1 MKRCLSVLLLTLVV
15 VATANSQTF
24 RGAINGTV
32 TDPSGAAVPNATV
45 KAIESAT
52 SIEHTTVTTS
62 EGQFAF
68 QDVPLGFYKVTV
80 TAAGFPTNTV
90 DKVEVLA
97 GSIYTLNVQLKLGQS
112 STTVEVSAAA
122 LTLDTTSATQNTS
135 ISSAVVQDVPLNG
148 RDFTQLIA
156 VAPGYGG
163 YSVGGFGSLNGTR
176 PNQMNWQIDGVDNN
190 DFWHNI
196 PAVNQGGVS
205 GIAGTVLPIDSV
217 DEFSA
222 QSQAGPESGRN
233 AGGTVNLVIKSGGN
247 TLHGSAYYYN
257 RNEFYGAGSPFL
269 APGTKTPRLR
279 NENYGFSVGGPIIK
293 NKTFYF
299 VSYEKQDFI
308 IGLSGVA
315 TEPSN
320 AFVGQAVDLLNNPL
334 CTAPFTAAC
343 PSGQRKYGSYNPV
356 TPSSLSCA
364 GASASGCT
372 GGLLGPNG
380 LWPQNIIGG
389 LSAQAGNFLS
399 PTAEFGYSY
408 NGVVKVDHQF
418 NDKHHL
424 YLRWIAG
431 QGNQTAPTGGSPA
444 LGTASSNL
452 AYYFEVA
459 PLHVGNYS
467 AVLNSTFSSKLTNQ
481 ILFGANYFN
490 QLFNDFNNSFVT
502 QNIGLFLSPN
512 ATTDG
517 TPGGKPIQGAPNIR
531 IKGFEQ
537 TGITDPKGRSD
548 LTWHINDIVSYSTG
562 AHQFRF
568 GGEVRQAHLN
578 AFYHRHSTGTFRFDG
593 TQGDQSQCTDVP
605 RPDGTFAHDCAWG
618 LPDTQFIAA
627 NQCNATCQGVD
638 SQTRALA
645 DYLAGSV
652 SSSSAAVGNPE
663 RFVTVNAY
671 NLYFQ
676 DSWQTTK
683 KLSLTFGLR
692 YEYFGPM
699 HSDHNDISVFIPGTG
714 FKTQGAGLS
723 ALWPPDRNNFAP
735 RFGFAYQPGTKGDL
749 VVRGSVGVFYDQINL
764 NPFLDFRPPITASQG
779 IQGNAF
785 GSLGVSTFKTDFCGD
800 TSYNWQTVQSTTLT
814 CPVGST
820 QNAGVTNTAGS
831 IFGPLVTCSDPNCA
845 AAADPKGLSA
855 YSISQNFRTPY
866 FYNYSLQVEKS
877 FGKSAELQLGYVG
890 SQGRKLN
897 IVSNINQNNDF
908 PNFGNILQMNST
920 GTSNY
925 NSLQTTFKLRDWH
938 GLTSTYAYTWSHSLD
953 IISEYRATVLDDAF
967 NPKRDYGNSD
977 FDTRHSF
984 TASYVYQVPRAKW
997 ASNGWS
1003 NRLVNG
1009 WQVSS
1014 LWNFHTGQ
1022 PFDEV
1027 LSYLNLVGDP
1037 FKSGNGV
1044 TIDHKFSQ
1052 ANGGTLWVNPT
1063 AFCDPSV
1070 GDPAC
1075 PGSGF
1080 GNISRNKF
1088 YGPNFA
1094 SVDLSVIKNIP
1105 ITERFKLQLR
1115 AEMFN
1120 LLNRINLAS
1129 GVGAVAVGGNNSPN
1143 YNTCN
1148 QGPLTNH
1155 RCSTAA
1161 ADGFGMITDTI
1172 GDFNGAPGLGPG
1184 EQFNMQLAIKLI
1196 F

>member
-1 MKRCLSVLLLTLVV
+1 MKRWLSALLLTLI
-15 VATANSQTF
+15 VAAAANCQTF

-68 QDVPLGFYKVTV
+68 QDMPLGFYKVTV

-97 GSIYTLNVQLKLGQS
+97 GTIYTLSVQLKLGQS

-122 LTLDTTSATQNTS
+122 LTLDTTSATQNTT
-135 ISSAVVQDVPLNG
+135 ISSDVVQDVPLNG

-156 VAPGYGG
+156 VSPGYAG

-217 DEFSA
+217 EEFSA

-233 AGGTVNLVIKSGGN
+233 AGGTVNVIIKSGGN
-247 TLHGSAYYYN
+247 TLHGSVYYYN

-279 NENYGFSVGGPIIK
+279 NENYGFSLLGPIIK

-308 IGLSGVA
+308 IGLSGKA

-320 AFVGQAVDLLNNPL
+320 AWVGQAADLLANP
-334 CTAPFTAAC
+334 
-343 PSGQRKYGSYNPV
+343 GNKYGTYSAV
-356 TPSSLSCA
+356 SPSTLSCA

-372 GGLLGPNG
+372 GGLLGPGG
-380 LWPQNIIGG
+380 LWPLNIISG
-389 LSAQAGNFLS
+389 LPVGAGNFLS

-481 ILFGANYFN
+481 VLFGANYFN
-490 QLFNDFNNSFVT
+490 QLFHDFNNSFVT
-502 QNIGLFLSPN
+502 QNIGLFLSPD
-512 ATTDG
+512 ALDHG
-517 TPGGKPIQGAPNIR
+517 QPIIGAPNVR

-548 LTWHINDIVSYSTG
+548 LTWHVNDIVSYSTG
-562 AHQFRF
+562 AHQLRF
-568 GGEVRQAHLN
+568 GAEVRQAHLN

-593 TQGDQSQCTDVP
+593 TQGP
-605 RPDGTFAHDCAWG
+605 WDGPNGCGVIT
-618 LPDTQFIAA
+618 AA
-627 NQCNATCQGVD
+627 NQAACNTVSSTAF
-638 SQTRALA
+638 ALA
-645 DYLAGSV
+645 DFIAGDV
-652 SSSSAAVGNPE
+652 SSSSVAVGDPE

-676 DSWQTTK
+676 DAWQATK

-699 HSDHNDISVFIPGTG
+699 HSDRKDISVFIPGVG
-714 FKTQGAGLS
+714 FKTQGAGIDS
-723 ALWPPDRNNFAP
+723 LWPPDRNNIAP
-735 RFGFAYQPGTKGDL
+735 RFGFAYQPGSKGDL

-785 GSLGVSTFKTDFCGD
+785 GSHGVSTFRADFCGD
-800 TSYNWQTVQSTTLT
+800 TSYNWQAVQVPNSI
-814 CPVGST
+814 CPASSP
-820 QNAGVTNTAGS
+820 NAGAVNVAGS
-831 IFGPLVTCSDPNCA
+831 IFPKLATCADPNCLGLN
-845 AAADPKGLSA
+845 DPQGLSA

-866 FYNYSLQVEKS
+866 FYNYSLQLEKS
-877 FGKSAELQLGYVG
+877 LGKSAEFQVGYVG

-897 IVSNINQNNDF
+897 IISNINQNGDF
-908 PNFGNILQMNST
+908 PQFGNILQMNSS

-925 NSLQTTFKLRDWH
+925 NSLQTTFKLRNWH
-938 GLTSTYAYTWSHSLD
+938 GLTSQFGYTWSHSMD
-953 IISEYRATVLDDAF
+953 IISEYRATILDDAF

-977 FDTRHSF
+977 FDTRHAFSASF
-984 TASYVYQVPRAKW
+984 VYEIPRAKW
-997 ASNGWS
+997 ASNGWK
-1003 NRLVNG
+1003 NRVVNG
-1009 WQVSS
+1009 WEVSS

-1027 LSYLNLVGDP
+1027 LSYLNLIGDP
-1037 FKSGNGV
+1037 YKGL
-1044 TIDHKFSQ
+1044 DHKFSQ
-1052 ANGGTLWVNPT
+1052 ANGGTLWVNPE

-1070 GDPAC
+1070 GDSAC

-1080 GNISRNKF
+1080 GNISRNKL
-1088 YGPNFA
+1088 YGPGYGA
-1094 SVDLSVIKNIP
+1094 VDLSVFKNVA
-1105 ITERFKLQLR
+1105 ITERVKLQLR

-1129 GVGAVAVGGNNSPN
+1129 GVGSVAVGGNNSPN

-1155 RCSTAA
+1155 HCSTLPD
-1161 ADGFGMITDTI
+1161 DGFGMITDTI